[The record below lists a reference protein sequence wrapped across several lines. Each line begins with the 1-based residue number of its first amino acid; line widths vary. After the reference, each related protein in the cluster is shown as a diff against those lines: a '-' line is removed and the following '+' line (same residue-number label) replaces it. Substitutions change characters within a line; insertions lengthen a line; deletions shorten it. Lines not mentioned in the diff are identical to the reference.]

1 MAAMLDIS
9 GRCALV
15 TGASRG
21 LGRHFALTLAKAG
34 AKVALAARN
43 VDLLNQVAE
52 EIAETGGEAIVVTLD
67 VTDSTSVGN
76 AIDMAEKELGALDIL
91 VNNSGVAITK
101 PALDMSEDEWDTVI
115 DTDLKGAWLMA
126 RDAAARMARRGAGGK
141 IVNIA
146 SIGGLIA
153 LGQLSSY
160 CAAKAGLIHLTH
172 ALAAELAR
180 HDIQVN
186 AIAPGYIETDMN
198 RAFFAS
204 ESGKKLIDREIPQRR
219 LGQPADLDGALLV
232 LASDASRFMTGSVI
246 VVDGGHSLG

>member
-1 MAAMLDIS
+1 MFDLT

-34 AKVALAARN
+34 AKIALASRS
-43 VDLLNQVAE
+43 VDLLEQAGA
-52 EIAETGGEAIVVTLD
+52 EIADAGGDFLVVPLD
-67 VTDSTSVGN
+67 VTDSKIVKQ
-76 AIDMAEKELGALDIL
+76 AIAKTEDELGPIDIL
-91 VNNSGVAITK
+91 VNNSGVAIAK
-101 PALDMSEDEWDTVI
+101 PALDLTEDEWDTVI

-126 RDAAARMARRGAGGK
+126 REVATRMARRGAGGK
-141 IVNIA
+141 IINIA

-160 CAAKAGLIHLTH
+160 GAAKAGLIHLTH
-172 ALAAELAR
+172 ALAVELAR

-186 AIAPGYIETDMN
+186 AIAPGYVETDMN
-198 RAFFAS
+198 RDFFAS
-204 ESGKKLIDREIPQRR
+204 DGGRKLIDAQIPQRR
-219 LGQPADLDGALLV
+219 LGQPQDLDGVLLV